1 MKPLP
6 LSVSSS
12 SSPGPRIL
20 AMPMKRMDN
29 APKAVPMQWNQFI
42 PVKKVRFDDHASAAV
57 AAAPVAFSPLPPSSS
72 TSGPLKMRSMNAV
85 TAASMASKGM
95 EKTSVKTT
103 IQRLRLLMNKA
114 LESRDP
120 SSTTTSSTTTTTAT
134 AAPTETTT
142 PSPARKKN
150 GITQVIQGSSD
161 LLYDPSKKILS
172 CNGGLELFQGGSTAT
187 APVKN
192 SNVSYP
198 LTVWGP
204 VLQYLDST
212 HPERLMSTITPVD
225 ASPDSASLAFRL
237 VGPED
242 ASSPP
247 YYAFHNLLGV
257 HGDASPCKGRAG
269 GYVGWNH
276 KNRGA
281 THLWNVPSP
290 GTQGGFVLNQK
301 SVDNNDDDGIDDIS
315 VIVADLGKDHARF
328 RAPSI
333 QLGHRETAMATLLAS
348 PNASTFFAPSEV
360 NGTSPAHLLM
370 LNGDYLF
377 RNAEDKLT
385 LHLQGVDADKKSV
398 VSYSGVFFLTV
409 TSIDPMTTT
418 SEEWMLHTQGVVTPR
433 GQVLYGESGSRT
445 KAYKGLTLHSNEPH
459 CITLIKDRQWTPTA
473 PKRFHF
479 SLWMMTSGK

>member
-1 MKPLP
+1 
-6 LSVSSS
+6 
-12 SSPGPRIL
+12 
-20 AMPMKRMDN
+20 
-29 APKAVPMQWNQFI
+29 
-42 PVKKVRFDDHASAAV
+42 
-57 AAAPVAFSPLPPSSS
+57 
-72 TSGPLKMRSMNAV
+72 
-85 TAASMASKGM
+85 
-95 EKTSVKTT
+95 
-103 IQRLRLLMNKA
+103 
-114 LESRDP
+114 
-120 SSTTTSSTTTTTAT
+120 
-134 AAPTETTT
+134 
-142 PSPARKKN
+142 
-150 GITQVIQGSSD
+150 VIQGSSD

-172 CNGGLELFQGGSTAT
+172 CNGGLELFQGGNT
-187 APVKN
+187 APAKN

-225 ASPDSASLAFRL
+225 ASPDSTSLAFRL

-257 HGDASPCKGRAG
+257 HGDASPCKTRPG

-290 GTQGGFVLNQK
+290 DTQGGFVLNQK
-301 SVDNNDDDGIDDIS
+301 SVENDDDDIDGISI
-315 VIVADLGKDHARF
+315 IVADLGKDHARF

-333 QLGHRETAMATLLAS
+333 QLGHRETATATLLAS

-370 LNGDYLF
+370 LNGDYIF

-409 TSIDPMTTT
+409 TSTDTT

-433 GQVLYGESGSRT
+433 GQILYGESGSRT
-445 KAYKGLTLHSNEPH
+445 RAHKGLTLHSNEPH
-459 CITLIKDRQWTPTA
+459 CITLTKDRQWTPTA